1 MLDAFFFPTFASF
14 LFCFEFG
21 SGSAPLLHPLAS
33 VSLRSVRN
41 Q

>member
-1 MLDAFFFPTFASF
+1 MLDALFFPTFASF

-33 VSLRSVRN
+33 VSLRSVRY